1 MTNLHVLPTPEPDAP
16 AAPPEHAAVVLPFV
30 RPRTSAAA
38 SRKRLPSSVP
48 PGPGPAA

>member
-16 AAPPEHAAVVLPFV
+16 AAPNAAAVVLPFI

-38 SRKRLPSSVP
+38 SRRRPPSSVP